1 MRQEQ
6 LTQIVDYASTQSSER
21 ERAAELAERDVHDIY
36 KSRYMAD
43 KVGEEY
49 IGIVSSV
56 TSFGLFIELDKTVE
70 GLVRLAD
77 MKDDYYIFDEESY
90 TILGERT
97 KKMFKIGDV
106 VKIKVDSVYVDFK
119 EINFELLEKIED
131 QE

>member
-1 MRQEQ
+1 
-6 LTQIVDYASTQSSER
+6 
-21 ERAAELAERDVHDIY
+21 
-36 KSRYMAD
+36 MAG

-56 TSFGLFIELDKTVE
+56 TSFGLFIELDNTVE

-106 VKIKVDSVYVDFK
+106 VKIKVDSVNVDFK

>member
-1 MRQEQ
+1 
-6 LTQIVDYASTQSSER
+6 
-21 ERAAELAERDVHDIY
+21 
-36 KSRYMAD
+36 MAD

-56 TSFGLFIELDKTVE
+56 TSFGLFIELDNTVE

-106 VKIKVDSVYVDFK
+106 VKIKVDSVNVDFK
-119 EINFELLEKIED
+119 EINFELLEKIEE

>member
-1 MRQEQ
+1 
-6 LTQIVDYASTQSSER
+6 
-21 ERAAELAERDVHDIY
+21 
-36 KSRYMAD
+36 MAD

-56 TSFGLFIELDKTVE
+56 TSFGLFIELDNTVE

-106 VKIKVDSVYVDFK
+106 VKIKVDSVNVDFK